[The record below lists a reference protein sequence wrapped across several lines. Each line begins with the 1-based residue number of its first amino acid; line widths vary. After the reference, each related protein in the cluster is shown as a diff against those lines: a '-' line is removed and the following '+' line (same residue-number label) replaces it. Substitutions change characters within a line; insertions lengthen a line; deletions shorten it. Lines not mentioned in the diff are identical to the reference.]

1 MKKLFALF
9 TACFLILA
17 VPLPVY
23 AQQPEIIST
32 EIIPQAN
39 GGVLEITL
47 TQDPVSTRAAQ
58 TKSGTKTV
66 SKKNASGQVMWSA
79 SLKGTFTYDGKKAT
93 CTSSSITVNIRATS
107 WKLSSKSA
115 GKTGNKATGKVV
127 MKQYY
132 QGHATHTETQSIT
145 LSCSPSGALS

>member
-32 EIIPQAN
+32 EIIPQAD

-47 TQDPVSTRAAQ
+47 TQDPVSTRTAQ

-66 SKKNASGQVMWSA
+66 SKKNASGQVVWSA

-93 CTSSSITVNIRATS
+93 CTASSVSVSIKNPT
-107 WKLSSKSA
+107 WSA

-132 QGHATHTETQSIT
+132 QGQATHTETQSIT

>member
-32 EIIPQAN
+32 EIIPQAD

-47 TQDPVSTRAAQ
+47 TQDPVSARAAQ

-66 SKKNASGQVMWSA
+66 SKKNASGQVVWSA

-93 CTSSSITVNIRATS
+93 CTASSVSVSIKNST

-132 QGHATHTETQSIT
+132 QNSVIDSVTQSIT

>member
-32 EIIPQAN
+32 EIIPQAD

-47 TQDPVSTRAAQ
+47 TQDPVSTHKR
-58 TKSGTKTV
+58 
-66 SKKNASGQVMWSA
+66 
-79 SLKGTFTYDGKKAT
+79 KAEQ
-93 CTSSSITVNIRATS
+93 RPFP
-107 WKLSSKSA
+107 KRMLLDK
-115 GKTGNKATGKVV
+115 
-127 MKQYY
+127 
-132 QGHATHTETQSIT
+132 
-145 LSCSPSGALS
+145 

>member
-32 EIIPQAN
+32 EIIPQAD

-47 TQDPVSTRAAQ
+47 TQDSVSTRAAQ

-132 QGHATHTETQSIT
+132 QGQATHTETQSIT

>member
-32 EIIPQAN
+32 EIIPQAD

-66 SKKNASGQVMWSA
+66 SKKNASGQVDVERIFERNVYLRREESH
-79 SLKGTFTYDGKKAT
+79 LY
-93 CTSSSITVNIRATS
+93 I
-107 WKLSSKSA
+107 
-115 GKTGNKATGKVV
+115 
-127 MKQYY
+127 KQHNRQY
-132 QGHATHTETQSIT
+132 
-145 LSCSPSGALS
+145 SCYFLEAFQQKCRQDR